1 MNKKPGHSQLFAAL
15 LLGQIVFGIASGA
28 WCLQIIFATANSG
41 DRATKCATMVIRWA
55 GICRKLGLV
64 KVLSVVAFE
73 VMWIL
78 EIGMSH
84 YIHCNSNENPHLFA
98 CTVAIYVAN
107 RFAKQLREEDLIKCI
122 SSPTNSEYA

>member
-15 LLGQIVFGIASGA
+15 LSGQIIFGIASGA

-41 DRATKCATMVIRWA
+41 DRATMCATMVGHWA
-55 GICRKLGLV
+55 GICRSLGLV
-64 KVLSVVAFE
+64 KVLSVIAFE

-84 YIHCNSNENPHLFA
+84 YMIATRIKALIFLPAQS
-98 CTVAIYVAN
+98 
-107 RFAKQLREEDLIKCI
+107 RSMLRIGSQNNCGRKI
-122 SSPTNSEYA
+122 S